1 MADHS
6 ENEDSSSKLDLG
18 EPPIKKERKYR
29 EKVSWV
35 WQYFIQEGNVAVCQF
50 CEASLS
56 IASTTT
62 LKYHLNHLHKNLIV
76 EGEPNLNQ
84 PKPKIEVTA
93 ISRYTSHTCSQS
105 VLKITL

>member
-1 MADHS
+1 MDYEGDDGHS
-6 ENEDSSSKLDLG
+6 GNEDSPSKEDASSI
-18 EPPIKKERKYR
+18 EPPRKKGRKHR

-35 WQYFIQEGNVAVCQF
+35 WQYFIEEGNVAICQF

-76 EGEPNLNQ
+76 EGEPNLNE
-84 PKPKIEVTA
+84 PKPSIQVVS
-93 ISRYTSHTCSQS
+93 IPRY
-105 VLKITL
+105 L